1 MVIKQVLSFLIFAAT
16 LWIMTS
22 LIGSGNKAN
31 TSSKSKKKSR
41 VSAKFKVLTSKV
53 VNLRSNRVFEAMGTG
68 KAKLSAEIYPQV
80 SAEVLRVNFKTQD
93 KVESGQVLVELD
105 DREARLAL
113 KLAEIKYSDSKKI
126 LKRFEQATT
135 TGAAS
140 QTELDRAK
148 TDHDV
153 AYYEL
158 QQRKLDLNKRK
169 IKAPFDGIVGIPNI
183 DVGDRVNPSLLI
195 TGLDDRRTLFVDFE
209 IPESLAGKLNRNQA
223 HHVVASTP
231 AYPTKKFQAILTA
244 QESRIDPIRRTLKV
258 RAEINNS
265 KDILRPGMSFST
277 RWQIAGDLFPAVPEI
292 ALQWSRTGAFVWI
305 VREGVVY
312 RVAVRVEFRKDSMVL
327 VDGDLKN
334 HEEVVI
340 EGLQRL
346 RDGLSVS
353 VLGKDS

>member
-1 MVIKQVLSFLIFAAT
+1 MIKQILTFIIVVAT
-16 LWIMTS
+16 LLIMTS
-22 LIGSGNKAN
+22 LISSDTKAN
-31 TSSKSKKKSR
+31 PSSKSKKKPR
-41 VSAKFKVLTSKV
+41 VSAKVKVLTSKV

-68 KAKLSAEIYPQV
+68 KAKLSAEIYPEV
-80 SAEVLRVNFKTQD
+80 SAEVVNVNFKTQD
-93 KVESGQVLVELD
+93 KVKSGQTLVELD

-126 LKRFEQATT
+126 LKRFEQATP

-148 TDHDV
+148 TDHDI

-158 QQRKLDLNKRK
+158 QQKKLDLAKRK

-209 IPESLAGKLNRNQA
+209 VPESLAGKLQQNQA
-223 HHVVASTP
+223 HQVVASTP
-231 AYPTKKFQAILTA
+231 AYPTKTFQAILTA
-244 QESRIDPIRRTLKV
+244 QESRIDPKRRTLMV
-258 RAEINNS
+258 RAEIDNEADN
-265 KDILRPGMSFST
+265 LRPGMSFST
-277 RWQIAGDLFPAVPEI
+277 RWQIKGGLFPAVPEI
-292 ALQWSRTGAFVWI
+292 ALQWSRKGAYVWI
-305 VREGVVY
+305 VREGIVNK
-312 RVAVRVEFRKDSMVL
+312 VAVRVEFRKDSMVL

-334 HEEVVI
+334 QEEVVI

-346 RDGLSVS
+346 RHGLSVS
-353 VLGKDS
+353 VLGNNS